1 MPVVFQE
8 FFQAWNS
15 NTIILARSSLPE
27 DQVTGMLRREVMS
40 LDPTITLF
48 QTGSLT
54 EQLGLVLLPA
64 RIAAVVLGAF
74 GLLAVVL
81 AATGVYGI
89 MAYAVARRTRE
100 IGIRMALGARRG
112 SVLSVVLRRTAIL
125 VMAGTL
131 AGMAL
136 SLAAGRLFSQILY
149 GISAT
154 DPMTYAFAIFMMAA
168 GSAAACVAPAM
179 RASSVDPVIA
189 LRTE

>member
-1 MPVVFQE
+1 M
-8 FFQAWNS
+8 
-15 NTIILARSSLPE
+15 
-27 DQVTGMLRREVMS
+27 
-40 LDPTITLF
+40 
-48 QTGSLT
+48 
-54 EQLGLVLLPA
+54 LLPA

-125 VMAGTL
+125 VVVGTL
-131 AGMAL
+131 AGVGL
-136 SLAAGRLFSQILY
+136 SLAAGRVFSQILY

-154 DPMTYAFAIFMMAA
+154 DPLTYALAISMMAA
-168 GSAAACVAPAM
+168 VAGVGLLGPGHAGDVGGSSNRIKNGISLLACNFPLTRHRNAWHTTAVLEC
-179 RASSVDPVIA
+179 PV
-189 LRTE
+189 